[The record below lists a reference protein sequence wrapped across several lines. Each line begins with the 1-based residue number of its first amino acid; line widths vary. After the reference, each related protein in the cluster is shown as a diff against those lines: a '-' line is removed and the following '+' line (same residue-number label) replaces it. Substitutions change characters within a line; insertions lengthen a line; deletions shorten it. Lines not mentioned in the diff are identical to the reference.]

1 MYNDLVEFTE
11 AINEGIEMQVLNI
24 NKALLLMETFFNYAI
39 VDKQYTYD
47 TSISYEN
54 TVFTFTV
61 DLGEEDM
68 IENPN
73 QLRQNF
79 QAFIEDVRAEMGNK
93 YMQFSDLYVLEK
105 DCNSITFALEMP
117 SFENIDAFPVGP
129 RCQVVMR
136 DNDLSWLPYHIEL
149 EWGRMLEHASPVR
162 EYFIE
167 KLIQESRI
175 GFIYGLETFESS
187 FMYPLYS
194 SSPMYFHSV
203 IDNYKIRNQ
212 VLPQVL
218 QNLDSQRTS
227 SSKLEIHRVEL
238 PLYSIAGIPEG
249 FELRAGLRLHRIV
262 FCEYDPNIIDHLLG
276 QITYNN

>member
-1 MYNDLVEFTE
+1 MKRIYKLSIVIVFAVIIASCTDESDFIDNKPSKTNKNLEEELIRRPYYQYEQYDISPEELYNDLVEFTE
-11 AINEGIEMQVLNI
+11 AINEGIEMPVLNI

-79 QAFIEDVRAEMGNK
+79 QAFIENVRAEMGNK

-117 SFENIDAFPVGP
+117 SFDNIDAFPVGP
-129 RCQVVMR
+129 RCQIVMR

-149 EWGRMLEHASPVR
+149 EW
-162 EYFIE
+162 
-167 KLIQESRI
+167 
-175 GFIYGLETFESS
+175 
-187 FMYPLYS
+187 
-194 SSPMYFHSV
+194 
-203 IDNYKIRNQ
+203 
-212 VLPQVL
+212 
-218 QNLDSQRTS
+218 
-227 SSKLEIHRVEL
+227 
-238 PLYSIAGIPEG
+238 
-249 FELRAGLRLHRIV
+249 
-262 FCEYDPNIIDHLLG
+262 
-276 QITYNN
+276 